1 MRTLVYAVLGLI
13 VLRFI
18 IFLVVIYTDIKL
30 GYIIDLSILTYL
42 IIWLLCVRNKKF
54 SLLYLLCI
62 NFAVAVVSTLI
73 LNIVV
78 ALWLFSTY
86 AQIFKS
92 PDLLNAV
99 LIEKANTLLEI
110 IGLSIVACIGYYFIQ
125 SVSNKNDN
133 ETERIGN
140 RVFQEH

>member
-18 IFLVVIYTDIKL
+18 IFLVFMYTDIEL
-30 GYIIDLSILTYL
+30 GYIIDLSILAYL
-42 IIWLLCVRNKKF
+42 IVWLLCVRNKKF
-54 SLLYLLCI
+54 SVLYLLWI

-86 AQIFKS
+86 EQIFKS

-110 IGLSIVACIGYYFIQ
+110 IGLSIVACIVYYFIQ
-125 SVSNKNDN
+125 SMSNKNDN
-133 ETERIGN
+133 EEDIN
-140 RVFQEH
+140 LEIESPK